1 MAKINYRV
9 RHWGPTNFS
18 WGQVLEGFKR
28 KKAPKHVFPFKKNS
42 ENRPKIVKFEIQGGK
57 GRGMLH

>member
-18 WGQVLEGFKR
+18 WGQVLEGFNR
-28 KKAPKHVFPFKKNS
+28 KKVPKHVFPFKKNS
-42 ENRPKIVKFEIQGGK
+42 ENPPKIIKFEIQGE
-57 GRGMLH
+57 